1 MRGRAGARPDRIKT
15 VEPRPENGD
24 KSLITDLLITDYFV
38 ASSTTTL
45 KPTK

>member
-1 MRGRAGARPDRIKT
+1 MSGRAGARPARIKT

-45 KPTK
+45 N